1 MRVLTLSLWQRF
13 GAWTDRRS
21 VLIDELCAMQ
31 PDLMAFHDSIK
42 TDEYDPT
49 TDLLDPTQKSTSPA
63 WHPRCTDA
71 RIMTMHTIFLVKDE
85 LQSAGRDEPV
95 LTSYPMGGALA
106 ATLPLTSAAL
116 TDAPR
121 IMRIVAAIEVDPA
134 HGLDAYFTRSK
145 AVRRA
150 SGELQLDQFISVS
163 ADGTVTYRR
172 INCPPIANPEQDK
185 TPIVS
190 A

>member
-1 MRVLTLSLWQRF
+1 
-13 GAWTDRRS
+13 
-21 VLIDELCAMQ
+21 
-31 PDLMAFHDSIK
+31 
-42 TDEYDPT
+42 
-49 TDLLDPTQKSTSPA
+49 
-63 WHPRCTDA
+63 
-71 RIMTMHTIFLVKDE
+71 MTMHTIFLVKDE

-106 ATLPLTSAAL
+106 ATLPLASAAL

-145 AVRRA
+145 ALRRA
-150 SGELQLDQFISVS
+150 SGELALDQFISVS
-163 ADGTVTYRR
+163 ADGTVKHRR
-172 INCPPIANPEQDK
+172 TNCPRIAKPEQNK
-185 TPIVS
+185 TPVVS